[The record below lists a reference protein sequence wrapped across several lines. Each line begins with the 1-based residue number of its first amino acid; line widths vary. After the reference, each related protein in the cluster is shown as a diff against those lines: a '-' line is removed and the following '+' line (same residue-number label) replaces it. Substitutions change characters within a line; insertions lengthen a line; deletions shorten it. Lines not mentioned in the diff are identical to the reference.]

1 MLTATLQLAPN
12 RTRRTNPNTYTP
24 NQDHA
29 DRSGNRTRGHA
40 FVVMLVYA
48 LIKELATRWQPLDL
62 TVKEGID
69 QLATLCLTE
78 VRINDQAPYHQ
89 VPTPRD
95 TLQRLLD
102 AAQVSP
108 AEELT
113 YCNH

>member
-1 MLTATLQLAPN
+1 MLA
-12 RTRRTNPNTYTP
+12 YT
-24 NQDHA
+24 
-29 DRSGNRTRGHA
+29 
-40 FVVMLVYA
+40 

-78 VRINDQAPYHQ
+78 VRIKDHAPYHQ

-102 AAQVSP
+102 AAQVRLPKVLPSRGVTVTTKTK
-108 AEELT
+108 LQ
-113 YCNH
+113 NRIKQK